1 MRGKPMRRQTSALA
15 AAGGVLGLL
24 TSAMTRSRE
33 VVIGVRYPLCG
44 PTPRA
49 GVDARVAAELA
60 AESVN
65 GKHDLELPLAPHRY
79 PLPKWSERE

>member
-1 MRGKPMRRQTSALA
+1 
-15 AAGGVLGLL
+15 
-24 TSAMTRSRE
+24 
-33 VVIGVRYPLCG
+33 
-44 PTPRA
+44 
-49 GVDARVAAELA
+49 VDARVAAELA